1 MNKPSMKTYEPKP
14 EHKKF
19 MDDLKAQMPADMPAQ
34 EILAIT
40 SQFVGQLI
48 ALQDQRVMSPEQA
61 MQLVGQ
67 NIEIGN
73 RAAIS
78 TIPNILEP
86 QGEG

>member
-1 MNKPSMKTYEPKP
+1 MPSMRTYEPKP

-19 MDDLKAQMPADMPAQ
+19 MDDLKAQIPPEMPAQ

-48 ALQDQRVMSPEQA
+48 AMQDQRIMTPDQA
-61 MQLVGQ
+61 MQIVGQ

-73 RAAIS
+73 AAAIA
-78 TIPNILEP
+78 TIPNILKPE
-86 QGEG
+86 GEG